1 MSRRG
6 AKVLMLCRSLDK
18 TQVVKD
24 EIVAET
30 KGEVD
35 VYHLDLSSLE
45 SVRKC
50 AEEIKMKESKIDI
63 LINNAGVMN
72 TPDWKTKEG
81 FEMQFGTNHLGHFLL
96 TELLMPLLKNSA
108 EPRDFNTRSV
118 LQKLACKDII
128 QESFLSI
135 AELSSFRVLPTSS
148 VP

>member
-1 MSRRG
+1 MHMSRRG

-18 TQVVKD
+18 TKVVRD

-35 VYHLDLSSLE
+35 IYHLDLSSLE

-50 AEEIKMKESKIDI
+50 ADEIKAKETKIDI
-63 LINNAGVMN
+63 LIDNAEVMN

-96 TELLMPLLKNSA
+96 VELLFPLIKKSVSTSN
-108 EPRDFNTRSV
+108 FNCR
-118 LQKLACKDII
+118 
-128 QESFLSI
+128 
-135 AELSSFRVLPTSS
+135 
-148 VP
+148 

>member
-6 AKVLMLCRSLDK
+6 AKVLMLCRSMDK
-18 TQVVKD
+18 TKVVRD

-35 VYHLDLSSLE
+35 IYHLDLSSLE

-50 AEEIKMKESKIDI
+50 ADEIKAKETKIDI

-118 LQKLACKDII
+118 LQTIACNEII
-128 QESFLSI
+128 PESFLSTI
-135 AELSSFRVLPTSS
+135 EIGQ
-148 VP
+148 